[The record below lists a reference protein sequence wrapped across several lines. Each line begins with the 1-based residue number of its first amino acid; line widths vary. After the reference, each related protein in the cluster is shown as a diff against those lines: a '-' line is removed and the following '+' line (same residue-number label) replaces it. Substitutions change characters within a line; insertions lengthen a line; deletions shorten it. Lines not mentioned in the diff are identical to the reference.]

1 MRSELESAIAE
12 ACQAVFGVET
22 KVQLT
27 RPKEQFG
34 DYASNVALQLA
45 GKLNRQPPEIAKE
58 LAAKLRAAVG
68 DKLSEITVA
77 GSGFLNLRLSDQ
89 ALIKLAKPSA
99 TPSRKGQKIVAEY
112 SDPNPFK
119 VLHAGHLYTSI
130 VGDAIANI
138 LEYAGA
144 EVHRV
149 NFGGDVGLHVAKTI
163 WAIIDA
169 ESAHTMD
176 EATAA
181 EAVEARQSKPLFDRA
196 RWIAECYVEGHK
208 AYSEDE
214 NAKQQIVAL
223 NKRVYQIHEQT
234 DESSPFARIYWLCRQ
249 WSYDY
254 FKAFYQTIKIKEF
267 ERYYPESETAP
278 LGLVTVKEQLVKGV
292 FVESDGAIV
301 FNGEKY
307 GLHTRVFVT
316 SQGLPTYEA
325 KDVGLIMTKW
335 RDYHFDESIVITAND
350 IVEYMKVVLKSVEQ
364 FAPKLA
370 ERTTHLTHGNVKLS
384 GGVKMSSRLGN
395 ILYAEDVLSAARLAY
410 QELYGSSNEATEL
423 GAVKYAFLKQ
433 RLGSDIIYDPKE
445 SVSLEGNSG
454 PYLQYAHARARSIL
468 AKNRSSSE
476 ASLSSLESDERSLLR
491 KISEYTEVIEL
502 ATHELMPHHVC
513 NYLYELAQVFNRFYE
528 RNRVIGSNRQTE
540 RLILVAD
547 YANVLEAGLGLL
559 GIAAPHK
566 M

>member
-1 MRSELESAIAE
+1 MRSELESTITE
-12 ACQAVFGVET
+12 ACQTIFGVET

-27 RPKEQFG
+27 RPEEQFG
-34 DYASNVALQLA
+34 DYATNVALQLA
-45 GKLNRQPPEIAKE
+45 
-58 LAAKLRAAVG
+58 AKLDKQPRVIAEALASKLRDTVG
-68 DKLSEITVA
+68 DSVSEISVA
-77 GSGFLNLRLSDQ
+77 GSGFLNLRLSDK
-89 ALIKLAKPSA
+89 ALLKLAQSSPYQSL
-99 TPSRKGQKIVAEY
+99 KGQKIVAEY

-130 VGDAIANI
+130 VGDAIAN
-138 LEYAGA
+138 LLAYVGA
-144 EVHRV
+144 DVHRV
-149 NFGGDVGLHVAKTI
+149 NFGGDVGLHVAKTM
-163 WAIIDA
+163 WTIIDA
-169 ESAHTMD
+169 ESSHTMD

-181 EAVEARQSKPLFDRA
+181 EAVEARKSKPLFDRA
-196 RWIAECYVEGHK
+196 RWIAECYVAGHK

-214 NAKQQIVAL
+214 NAKQSIVAL
-223 NKRVYQIHEQT
+223 NKRVYQIHEQA

-278 LGLVTVKEQLVKGV
+278 LGLKTVREQLAKGV
-292 FVESDGAIV
+292 FEESDGAII
-301 FNGEKY
+301 FNGENY

-335 RDYHFDESIVITAND
+335 RDYNFDESIVITAND
-350 IVEYMKVVLKSVEQ
+350 ILEYMKVVLKSVEQ

-433 RLGSDIIYDPKE
+433 RLGSDII
-445 SVSLEGNSG
+445 
-454 PYLQYAHARARSIL
+454 
-468 AKNRSSSE
+468 
-476 ASLSSLESDERSLLR
+476 
-491 KISEYTEVIEL
+491 
-502 ATHELMPHHVC
+502 
-513 NYLYELAQVFNRFYE
+513 
-528 RNRVIGSNRQTE
+528 
-540 RLILVAD
+540 
-547 YANVLEAGLGLL
+547 
-559 GIAAPHK
+559 
-566 M
+566 